1 MKQPYLLF
9 LGSEKVIENAKTAA
23 GIAYWRPEFCKGQFR
38 MAGGTVDLGLPDM
51 DMDEAVAVGIK
62 TLVIG
67 IAPVGGKIEKIW
79 IPAILTALE
88 KGLDVAAGLHDR
100 LQDHS
105 EIRELARIYGRNLY
119 DIRQSDRLFDV
130 GTGEKRAG
138 MRLLTV
144 GTDCSVGKKYTS
156 LAIEKEMRSRGI
168 NVDYRATGQTGI
180 FIAGKGVSVDA
191 VVADFISG
199 AAESLSPA
207 NDTDHWD
214 IIEGQGSLY
223 HPSYAGVTVGL
234 IHGSQPDKLVL
245 CHNASRDHMED
256 MPNFPIVDFDISM
269 EGYLAIAR
277 LTNKNAT
284 FVGICINSSSLSE
297 RKAMEYMKLVEKKF
311 GQPCCDPVRNGVASI
326 VDNLRLKS

>member
-23 GIAYWRPEFCKGQFR
+23 GIAYWRPDACKGQFR
-38 MAGGTVDLGLPDM
+38 LPGGTVDLGLPNLDL
-51 DMDEAVAVGIK
+51 DEAVAAGIK

-67 IAPVGGKIEKIW
+67 FAPFGGKIEESWVPVI
-79 IPAILTALE
+79 ITALE

-105 EIRELARIYGRNLY
+105 EISKLAEAYGRTLY
-119 DIRQSDRLFDV
+119 DIRQSDKTFDV
-130 GTGEKRAG
+130 GSGEKRSG

-144 GTDCSVGKKYTS
+144 GTDCAVGKKYAS
-156 LAIEKEMRSRGI
+156 LAIEKEMKARGV
-168 NVDYRATGQTGI
+168 NADYRATGQTGI
-180 FIAGKGVSVDA
+180 FIAGTGVSVDA

-207 NDTDHWD
+207 NDPGHWD
-214 IIEGQGSLY
+214 VIEGQGSLF

-234 IHGSQPDKLVL
+234 LHGSQPDKMVL

-256 MPNFPIVDFDISM
+256 MPNFPIVDFDVCM
-269 EGYLAIAR
+269 EGYLAIAH
-277 LTNKNAT
+277 LTNKAAE
-284 FVGICINSSSLSE
+284 FVGICINTSALTE
-297 RKAMEYMKLVEKKF
+297 AEALDYMQTVEKKF
-311 GQPCCDPVRNGVASI
+311 GLPCCDPVRTGVAKI
-326 VDNLRLKS
+326 VDNLGL

>member
-1 MKQPYLLF
+1 MKQPYLLI

-23 GIAYWRPEFCKGQFR
+23 GIAYWRAEACRGQFR
-38 MAGGTVDLGLPDM
+38 MEGGTVDLGLPDL
-51 DMDEAVAVGIK
+51 DLDEAVAAGIK

-67 IAPVGGKIEKIW
+67 IAPVGGKIEESWAPVI
-79 IPAILTALE
+79 ITALE

-100 LQDHS
+100 LQDHP
-105 EIRELARIYGRNLY
+105 EINQLAKAYGRNLY
-119 DIRQSDRLFDV
+119 DIRQPGKKFNV

-144 GTDCSVGKKYTS
+144 GTDCAVGKKYAS
-156 LAIEKEMRSRGI
+156 LAIEKEMKSRGI
-168 NVDYRATGQTGI
+168 NADYRATGQTGI

-199 AAESLSPA
+199 AAETLSPA

-245 CHNASRDHMED
+245 CHNAGRDHLED
-256 MPNFPIVDFDISM
+256 MPNFPIVDFDVSM
-269 EGYLAIAR
+269 EGYLAIAH
-277 LTNKNAT
+277 LTNKKAT
-284 FVGICINSSSLSE
+284 FVGICINTSSLSE
-297 RKAMEYMKLVEKKF
+297 GEAMDYMQSVEKKF
-311 GQPCCDPVRNGVASI
+311 GLPCCDPVRNGVASI
-326 VDNLRLKS
+326 VDNLGA